1 MANKNSMEPAA
12 GGLVMWTPGKFE
24 DNGHIGIVEKV
35 FTDGSFQIYDTN
47 YVAANTTSRRIIK
60 PGSNEYNLIKNTG

>member
-1 MANKNSMEPAA
+1 MANNNSDVPAV
-12 GGLVMWTPGKFE
+12 GGLAMWTPGKFE

-35 FTDGSFQIYDTN
+35 FADGSFQLYDTN

-60 PGSNEYNLIKNTG
+60 P